1 MKGADPHRATREF
14 FDSNVVVYALAE
26 ADGPEEARKRESA
39 RQTIVEAASRKK
51 AVISAQVLGES
62 FITLIRKGAAPMKP
76 EVAAKHLRGFADLR
90 VVPLTG
96 ELVFRAIELQGEH
109 QLSYWDALIVA
120 AAESACCETLWS
132 EDLSDGRSYGS
143 VTVRNPFRVRA

>member
-1 MKGADPHRATREF
+1 MKGANMALRGKVF
-14 FDSNVVVYALAE
+14 FDSNILVYAMSPTDIVKQKA
-26 ADGPEEARKRESA
+26 ARSVLESA
-39 RQTIVEAASRKK
+39 IENRRG
-51 AVISAQVLGES
+51 VISAQVLGET
-62 FITLIRKGAAPMKP
+62 FVTLTRKVTTTISRESVLAN
-76 EVAAKHLRGFADLR
+76 LRALAILR

-120 AAESACCETLWS
+120 AAESAGCETLWS